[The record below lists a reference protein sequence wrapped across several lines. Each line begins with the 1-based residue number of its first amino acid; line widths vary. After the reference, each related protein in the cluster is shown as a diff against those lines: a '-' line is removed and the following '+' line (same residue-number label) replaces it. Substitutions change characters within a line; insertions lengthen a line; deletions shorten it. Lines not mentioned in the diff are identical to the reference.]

1 MLSVRIPLILSLFCG
16 IALQP
21 LLASEPLPE
30 LLEAFEQR
38 RVEVVEQIS
47 KSTIAIFDATA
58 NGGGT
63 GVIISEDGFAITNF
77 HVTAPCGALMTV
89 GTNDGIAHQA
99 VIVGIDPCGDIALI
113 KLLGEG
119 PYTPASIGDS
129 DKVRVGDEAIVAG
142 NPFLLAHDFQP
153 TITYGI
159 ISGVH
164 RYQPPSGSLLE
175 YTDCLQTDASI
186 NPGNSGGPLFDIDG
200 NLIGING
207 RGSFEKRGR
216 VNVGIG
222 YAVSINQVM
231 RFVPQLKSGRIVDH
245 ASLGA
250 TVYTSRRGENDRSQA
265 IIDAIETDSDA
276 YRRGLRPGD
285 EILMFG
291 DREIHTANQL
301 LNAIGVCPPGWPV
314 DVLYRR
320 QTDLIGTTVRLK
332 PLHLP
337 TTLREQVSAMEAEQT
352 PPAKEEAS
360 DAEPE
365 AWEAFYEK
373 VEDFTNRHFNRT
385 ITRELVD
392 QVQSPQVWPH
402 GEQITFALTNRK
414 LEESIIKVSADRVDW
429 QSPRGRFHL
438 NATKAFDQQA
448 VPSEAP
454 GLLAAVWVYQQLAN
468 SGTDRL
474 DDCYYLGQL
483 PWKPSFAPADVLHIK
498 HRGIEMNVSFDNDS
512 KQPIGFDIT
521 RDVAEDSIRVEIESM
536 TSSDAV
542 WRISSGDKAIGE
554 YQVRWDVEPMEVK
567 P

>member
-89 GTNDGIAHQA
+89 GTNDGSAHQA

-129 DKVRVGDEAIVAG
+129 GKVRVGDEAIVAG

-276 YRRGLRPGD
+276 YRRVLRPGD

-352 PPAKEEAS
+352 PPAKDEAA

-402 GEQITFALTNRK
+402 GEQITFTLTNRK

-483 PWKPSFAPADVLHIK
+483 PWKPSFVPARCSPHQTPW
-498 HRGIEMNVSFDNDS
+498 H
-512 KQPIGFDIT
+512 
-521 RDVAEDSIRVEIESM
+521 
-536 TSSDAV
+536 
-542 WRISSGDKAIGE
+542 
-554 YQVRWDVEPMEVK
+554 
-567 P
+567 